1 MLRVEVPGRGE
12 VVEGSF
18 FIGAPLRSGASIM
31 PVFIFCGKVNRE
43 NCASELARAA
53 QKGDVAR
60 LRQLLAAGVDVNA
73 VERSAEEI
81 FAEQMRSITEAP
93 PPKPSLFW
101 RIVRLLPARLSGFL
115 FGAKFA
121 LVDLRKTLHSYE
133 ASKTPLMH
141 AVEHGHGDAVRL
153 LLEAGADVNATATW
167 GLTGECTALMMA
179 AEKGDVDIL
188 ALLLAQGAHIN
199 AVDETEQSALMFAA
213 VAGNIACVEHLAEQG
228 AALDARDMDGADA
241 LMLAALNGRT
251 EVVRFLLAQGM
262 DANAT
267 DEEGDSVLDY
277 AAQCDGKPRAEIIR
291 LLREAG
297 AREAG

>member
-1 MLRVEVPGRGE
+1 MRVEVPGRGE

-141 AVEHGHGDAVRL
+141 AVEHGHTDAVRL
-153 LLEAGADVNATATW
+153 LLEAGANANATATW
-167 GLTGECTALMMA
+167 GITGSRT
-179 AEKGDVDIL
+179 
-188 ALLLAQGAHIN
+188 
-199 AVDETEQSALMFAA
+199 
-213 VAGNIACVEHLAEQG
+213 
-228 AALDARDMDGADA
+228 A
-241 LMLAALNGRT
+241 LMLAAEKGNTDMLALLLEYGANIHAVD
-251 EVVRFLLAQGM
+251 EVEQSAFIYAAVGGNVAAVQYLAQRGAAMDARDDVGANALMLASISGNADVVQFLLAQGM
-262 DANAT
+262 DANAV
-267 DEEGDSVLDY
+267 DEEGDSVLVY
-277 AAQCDGKPRAEIIR
+277 AAQCDARRRTEIIR